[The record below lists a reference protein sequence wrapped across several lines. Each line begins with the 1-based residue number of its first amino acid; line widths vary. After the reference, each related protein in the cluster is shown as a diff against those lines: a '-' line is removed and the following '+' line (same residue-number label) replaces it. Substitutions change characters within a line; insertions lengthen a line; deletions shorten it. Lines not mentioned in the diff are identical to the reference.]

1 MDYVEKDEIK
11 EVVERCGGRITGNVS
26 GKTTHLIAGRDAGP
40 AKVYVDFSNIHR
52 FKMYSKTIRLLYMCY
67 CCYRLEQYGI

>member
-11 EVVERCGGRITGNVS
+11 RVVEQCGGKITGNIS

-40 AKVYVDFSNIHR
+40 AKVGAAMES
-52 FKMYSKTIRLLYMCY
+52 
-67 CCYRLEQYGI
+67 